1 MRGQSF
7 SLRWQKKETK
17 RQSRGKKGEVD
28 VTPYILHFKM
38 LRFEF
43 SHFKSTFIQCIQ
55 QPTERGKEGRI
66 YKQGIKLHLYKNRFP
81 PPPQCFYFTF

>member
-17 RQSRGKKGEVD
+17 RQSRGENGEGVRAD
-28 VTPYILHFKM
+28 VTLYTLHFQM

-43 SHFKSTFIQCIQ
+43 SHFKSTFTQCIQ

-66 YKQGIKLHLYKNRFP
+66 YKQGIKLHLYKNRF
-81 PPPQCFYFTF
+81 FSL